1 MRVLH
6 AGAGGL
12 HDTTTLAEMRRRLPP
27 IFTISTEAVE
37 FDFKAGMPYGR
48 YKQRRITRPRSQTL
62 RQSTTSS
69 FGSGMGVSPQSPV
82 VYVHTSH
89 HIHTTTTTANR
100 LVPA

>member
-1 MRVLH
+1 
-6 AGAGGL
+6 
-12 HDTTTLAEMRRRLPP
+12 MRRRLPP

-48 YKQRRITRPRSQTL
+48 YKQRRITRPRAQTL

-69 FGSGMGVSPQSPV
+69 FGSGMGVSPPV
-82 VYVHTSH
+82 VYVHTKSH
-89 HIHTTTTTANR
+89 HIHRTTTTAAANR